1 MRRIAAIP
9 GERMA
14 IKWLGGK
21 VDHPMSDAGQ
31 ARQIIDG
38 LPANDAAKALEEI
51 TYWLDSINQ
60 TGEFKLNQRFE
71 NIDLLDGAVR
81 NHLRKL
87 SQDYL
92 AMPRQLKFQENRLW
106 NAIFGFWRQLGD
118 GYLQCLKQYE
128 EGLIGMTMVRK
139 SLPVIVARVIRA
151 LTFQLKWKLL
161 RYGPVEPRIWL
172 ELAHVYSIAE
182 QRGFTDGVI
191 AVYPGAL
198 GESTAK
204 REFLTAMMFIAA
216 SPEGLPPLRQE
227 IAERTAAHLASGFR
241 ISTKPDGCTHCV
253 DLASPGPAVRLFKG
267 VEPKPTLRFF
277 EAGKGLA
284 DLNQLIGKIL
294 ATGAVPEGVN
304 LGGSYGKDDV
314 TGAFRH
320 LAQYWSDQPPARGS
334 ERRKIAGRITVVPGL
349 RDVFKTLDPSDDDT
363 LDFSSS
369 QHAGSGESWIVEDV
383 SDGGYGAIIPTVKSD
398 WIKVGTLVG
407 VQSEASKYWGVG
419 LIRRIV
425 RDEKEQRHVGIQ
437 VLTKAAIP
445 IKLSMS
451 QTLSFT
457 DADREAERA
466 ILLSTGPDTKGE
478 VGVVMRS
485 GFYNG
490 RDSLDMTVSDR
501 SFQLTPVGVVEGG
514 EDFDWVRFNVRGR
527 AG

>member
-1 MRRIAAIP
+1 
-9 GERMA
+9 MA

-31 ARQIIDG
+31 ARQVIDG
-38 LPANDAAKALEEI
+38 LPANDAAKALEEV

-92 AMPRQLKFQENRLW
+92 AMPRQLKFQEHRLW
-106 NAIFGFWRQLGD
+106 SAIFGFWRQLGD

-128 EGLIGMTMVRK
+128 EGLIGMTIVRK
-139 SLPVIVARVIRA
+139 SLPVIVARVVRA

-161 RYGPVEPRIWL
+161 RYGPVEPRIWV

-182 QRGFTDGVI
+182 QRGFADGVI

-198 GESTAK
+198 GESTVK
-204 REFLTAMMFIAA
+204 REFLTAMMFFAA

-253 DLASPGPAVRLFKG
+253 DLASPGPPVRMFKG
-267 VEPKPTLRFF
+267 VEPKATLRFLG
-277 EAGKGLA
+277 AGKGRA
-284 DLNQLIGKIL
+284 ELNQLIKKIL
-294 ATGAVPEGVN
+294 ETGTVPQDVN
-304 LGGSYGKDDV
+304 LGGGHATDNV
-314 TGAFRH
+314 IGTLRH

-334 ERRKIAGRITVVPGL
+334 ERRKTAGRITVVPGL
-349 RDVFKTLDPSDDDT
+349 KDILKTLDPSDDDT
-363 LDFSSS
+363 LDFSLS
-369 QHAGSGESWIVEDV
+369 QPAGSGESWIVEDV

-437 VLTKAAIP
+437 LLTTTAIP
-445 IKLSMS
+445 VKISLS

-457 DADREAERA
+457 DADRETERA
-466 ILLSTGPDTKGE
+466 ILMSTGPDSRGE
-478 VGVVMRS
+478 IGVVMR
-485 GFYNG
+485 GGLFNG
-490 RDSLDMTVSDR
+490 RDSLNMTVSDK
-501 SFQLTPVGVVEGG
+501 SFQLTPVGLIEGG
-514 EDFDWVRFNVRGR
+514 EDFDWAKFKIQQR

>member
-1 MRRIAAIP
+1 
-9 GERMA
+9 MA

-31 ARQIIDG
+31 ARQVIDG
-38 LPANDAAKALEEI
+38 LPANDAAKALEEV

-106 NAIFGFWRQLGD
+106 SAIFGFWRQLGD

-128 EGLIGMTMVRK
+128 EGLIGMTIVRK
-139 SLPVIVARVIRA
+139 SLPVIVARVVRA
-151 LTFQLKWKLL
+151 LTLQLKWKLL
-161 RYGPVEPRIWL
+161 RYGPVEPRIWV

-182 QRGFTDGVI
+182 QRGFADGVI

-198 GESTAK
+198 GESTVK
-204 REFLTAMMFIAA
+204 REFLTAMMFFAA

-253 DLASPGPAVRLFKG
+253 DLASPGPPVRMFKG
-267 VEPKPTLRFF
+267 VEPKATLRFLG
-277 EAGKGLA
+277 AGKGLA
-284 DLNQLIGKIL
+284 ELNQLIKKIL
-294 ATGAVPEGVN
+294 ETGTVPQDVN
-304 LGGSYGKDDV
+304 LGGGHAKDNV
-314 TGAFRH
+314 IGTLRH
-320 LAQYWSDQPPARGS
+320 LARYWSDQPPARGS
-334 ERRKIAGRITVVPGL
+334 ERRKTAGRITVVPGL
-349 RDVFKTLDPSDDDT
+349 KDILKTLDPSDDDT
-363 LDFSSS
+363 LDFSLS
-369 QHAGSGESWIVEDV
+369 QPAGSGESWIVEDV

-398 WIKVGTLVG
+398 WIRVGTLVG
-407 VQSEASKYWGVG
+407 VQSEASKYWGIG

-437 VLTKAAIP
+437 LLTTTAIP
-445 IKLSMS
+445 VKISLS

-457 DADREAERA
+457 DADRETERA
-466 ILLSTGPDTKGE
+466 ILLSTGPDSRGE
-478 VGVVMRS
+478 IGVVMR
-485 GFYNG
+485 GGLFNG
-490 RDSLDMTVSDR
+490 RDSLNMTVSDK
-501 SFQLTPVGVVEGG
+501 SFLLMPVGLVEGG
-514 EDFDWVRFNVRGR
+514 EDFDWAKFKIRER

>member
-1 MRRIAAIP
+1 
-9 GERMA
+9 MA

-21 VDHPMSDAGQ
+21 VDHPMSDARQ
-31 ARQIIDG
+31 ARQLIDG

-51 TYWLDSINQ
+51 TYWLDSISQ

-71 NIDLLDGAVR
+71 NIDLLDGAAR

-118 GYLQCLKQYE
+118 GYLQCLKQYDDS
-128 EGLIGMTMVRK
+128 LIGMTIVRK

-161 RYGPVEPRIWL
+161 RYGPVEPRFWL
-172 ELAHVYSIAE
+172 ELAQVYSIAE
-182 QRGFTDGVI
+182 QRGFADGVI
-191 AVYPGAL
+191 AIYPAAL
-198 GESTAK
+198 GESTVK
-204 REFLTAMMFIAA
+204 REFLTAMMFSAA

-241 ISTKPDGCTHCV
+241 ISTRPDGCTHCV
-253 DLASPGPAVRLFKG
+253 DLGLPGPPVRLFKG
-267 VEPKPTLRFF
+267 IEPRATLRFF
-277 EAGKGLA
+277 GAGKGLA
-284 DLNQLIGKIL
+284 VLNQLIGKIRE
-294 ATGAVPEGVN
+294 TGTVPQDVN
-304 LGGSYGKDDV
+304 LGGGHGKDNV
-314 TGAFRH
+314 IGTFRH

-334 ERRKIAGRITVVPGL
+334 ERRQTAGRITVVPGL
-349 RDVFKTLDPSDDDT
+349 RDILRTLDPSDDDT
-363 LDFSSS
+363 LDFSLS
-369 QHAGSGESWIVEDV
+369 QPAVSGESWIVEDV

-398 WIKVGTLVG
+398 WIRVGTLVG
-407 VQSEASKYWGVG
+407 VQSEASKYWGLG

-437 VLTKAAIP
+437 LLTTTAIP
-445 IKLSMS
+445 VKISLS

-457 DADREAERA
+457 DADRETERA
-466 ILLSTGPDTKGE
+466 ILLSTGPDSRGE
-478 VGVVMRS
+478 IGVVMRGGLFNS
-485 GFYNG
+485 
-490 RDSLDMTVSDR
+490 RDSLDMTVRDQ
-501 SFQLTPVGVVEGG
+501 SFLLMPVSLVEGG
-514 EDFDWVRFNVRGR
+514 DDFDWAKFKIKQR

>member
-1 MRRIAAIP
+1 
-9 GERMA
+9 MA
-14 IKWLGGK
+14 INWLGGK
-21 VDHPMSDAGQ
+21 VDHPMSDLKR
-31 ARQIIDG
+31 ARQLIVE
-38 LPANDAAKALEEI
+38 LPANDPAKALEEI

-71 NIDLLDGAVR
+71 NIDLLDGAARSHV
-81 NHLRKL
+81 RKL

-92 AMPRQLKFQENRLW
+92 SMPRQLKFQENRLW
-106 NAIFGFWRQLGD
+106 NANFSLWRQLGD
-118 GYLQCLKQYE
+118 GYMQCLKQYE
-128 EGLIGMTMVRK
+128 DGLIGMTIVRK
-139 SLPVIVARVIRA
+139 SLPVIVARVIHA

-161 RYGPVEPRIWL
+161 RYGPVEPRIWS
-172 ELAHVYSIAE
+172 ELAQVYSVAE
-182 QRGFTDGVI
+182 QRGFADSVVAI
-191 AVYPGAL
+191 YPGAR
-198 GESTAK
+198 GEGTVK
-204 REFLTAMMFIAA
+204 REFLTAMMLSAA

-227 IAERTAAHLASGFR
+227 IAERAAAHLATAFR
-241 ISTKPDGCTHCV
+241 ISNRPDGCTHCV
-253 DLASPGPAVRLFKG
+253 DLAAPGPAVRLFKG

-277 EAGKGLA
+277 GAGKGLA

-304 LGGSYGKDDV
+304 LGGDYGKDNV
-314 TGAFRH
+314 TGTFRH
-320 LAQYWSDQPPARGS
+320 LAQYWSEQPPARGS
-334 ERRKIAGRITVVPGL
+334 ERRRTAGRITVVPGL
-349 RDVFKTLDPSDDDT
+349 KDILRTLDPSDDDT
-363 LDFSSS
+363 LDFSLSRS
-369 QHAGSGESWIVEDV
+369 AGSGESWIVEDV

-398 WIKVGTLVG
+398 WIRVSTLVG
-407 VQSEASKYWGVG
+407 VQSEASNYWGIG

-425 RDEKEQRHVGIQ
+425 RDEQQQRHVGIQ

-485 GFYNG
+485 GFFNG
-490 RDSLDMTVSDR
+490 RDSLDMTVRDK
-501 SFQLTPVGVVEGG
+501 SFQLTPVGLVEGG
-514 EDFDWVRFNVRGR
+514 DDFDWVRFKVRER